1 MSGSKLLTILSLHFL
16 GMSFSIK
23 VFRSE
28 NIFSISYYATTYTLT
43 RTYILGGYN
52 GYSRH
57 AVIAEYKNDGW
68 FYAGRLNR
76 SRDSHCAITSGD
88 MTMIV
93 GGEAAVGLPWV
104 SIKFT

>member
-1 MSGSKLLTILSLHFL
+1 MSGSKSPTIPSLHIL

-76 SRDSHCAITSGD
+76 SRHSHCAITSGD

-93 GGEAAVGLPWV
+93 GGEAAVGLP
-104 SIKFT
+104 